1 MKAEAQ
7 VTEDPDIVASGH
19 GKVLRPDLVTDTE
32 LQLHSSLDLAG
43 IADLVLGVTVPDFAD
58 AGAVF
63 VLEHPLNAGEFGG
76 TGGGGVVARRLG
88 TRLALVSQPATQEAF
103 PAGEMSAFAAGSP
116 YARCMR
122 GGEPVIFARP
132 DSQTLERTR
141 PGGREIISR
150 YACFLA
156 VPATAGA
163 EVAGFLTFGRTAGSA
178 AFSDADAATA
188 ARLAAGTG
196 TGIANALT
204 LMRHRFVADTLQR
217 SLLAAE
223 PVAPPGLEVTAR
235 CLPAAGQIV
244 GGDWYDLVT
253 LPAGR
258 SGVIVGDVMGHGPEA
273 AAVMAQLRAAAHAL
287 AQLDLEPA
295 ELLGHLDQVT
305 TTLGRPMLA
314 TCVYAVIDPASQS
327 CTLSAA
333 GHLPPVLA
341 MPDGTTRVPDLPA
354 GQSLG
359 LGSAVYGQARIKFPP
374 GAIIALYTDGLVETR
389 TRSFDQ
395 GILALRSV
403 LPCGPCQLDTTC
415 DRLIS
420 SLAKRFEDDVTV
432 VLVRIPTTGTGP
444 PDLLAAQ

>member
-1 MKAEAQ
+1 
-7 VTEDPDIVASGH
+7 
-19 GKVLRPDLVTDTE
+19 VLD
-32 LQLHSSLDLAG
+32 
-43 IADLVLGVTVPDFAD
+43 VTVPDFAD

-63 VLEHPLNAGEFGG
+63 VLEHPLNAGG
-76 TGGGGVVARRLG
+76 TGGGDVVARRLG
-88 TRLALVSQPATQEAF
+88 TRLALVSQPVTQEAF
-103 PAGEMSAFAAGSP
+103 PAGEMNAFAADSP
-116 YARCMR
+116 YARCVR
-122 GGEPVIFARP
+122 GREPVIFARP
-132 DSQTLERTR
+132 DSRTLERAR

-150 YACFLA
+150 YGCFLA

-163 EVAGFLTFGRTAGSA
+163 EVTGFLTFARSAGWGG
-178 AFSDADAATA
+178 FSDGDAATA

-204 LMRHRFVADTLQR
+204 LMRHRFIADTLQR

-244 GGDWYDLVT
+244 GGDWYDLVS
-253 LPAGR
+253 LPEGR
-258 SGVIVGDVMGHGPEA
+258 TGVIVGDVMGHGPEA

-287 AQLDLEPA
+287 ALLDLEPA

-341 MPDGTTRVPDLPA
+341 LPDGTTRVPDLPA

-395 GILALRSV
+395 GISALRAV
-403 LPCGPCQLDTTC
+403 LDCRP
-415 DRLIS
+415 DRLEIACDMLIA
-420 SLAKRFEDDVTV
+420 SLAERSEDDVTV
-432 VLVRIPTTGTGP
+432 VLARTP
-444 PDLLAAQ
+444 

>member
-1 MKAEAQ
+1 M
-7 VTEDPDIVASGH
+7 
-19 GKVLRPDLVTDTE
+19 
-32 LQLHSSLDLAG
+32 
-43 IADLVLGVTVPDFAD
+43 
-58 AGAVF
+58 
-63 VLEHPLNAGEFGG
+63 
-76 TGGGGVVARRLG
+76 
-88 TRLALVSQPATQEAF
+88 TQEAF
-103 PAGEMSAFAAGSP
+103 PAGEMTAFAADSP
-116 YARCMR
+116 YARCVR

-132 DSQTLERTR
+132 DSQTLERAR
-141 PGGREIISR
+141 PGGREIMSR
-150 YACFLA
+150 YASFLA

-163 EVAGFLTFGRTAGSA
+163 EVAGFLAFARTAGSA
-178 AFSDADAATA
+178 AFNDADAATA

-204 LMRHRFVADTLQR
+204 LMRHRFIADTLQR

-223 PVAPPGLEVTAR
+223 PIAPPGLEVTAR

-305 TTLGRPMLA
+305 ATLGRP
-314 TCVYAVIDPASQS
+314 CWPPASTRS
-327 CTLSAA
+327 STRPASPAPCRRRPPAA
-333 GHLPPVLA
+333 VLA

-374 GAIIALYTDGLVETR
+374 GAIIALYTDGLVESR

-403 LPCGPCQLDTTC
+403 LAREHGDLEDICDPLIAALAARAKTTSRWSWPASRPGSDCLRHPSICERRATVRVICRIRWLRGSAPSPVRLPPASPRCC
-415 DRLIS
+415 DRAS
-420 SLAKRFEDDVTV
+420 GGRSLTSTRVSASRRAWIEAKTE
-432 VLVRIPTTGTGP
+432 L
-444 PDLLAAQ
+444 